1 MDKAENTKFFH
12 SVFLDKEKCKGCT
25 NCIKKCPTEAIRVR
39 KGKAK
44 IIAERCIDC
53 AECVR
58 VCQHRAKRTRYDS
71 LEDIGRFKYKVA
83 LPAPSLYAQFN
94 NLDDTNIV
102 LNALKK
108 IGFDDVFEVSAAAEM
123 VSELTRQ
130 MINEGKITKPVISSA
145 CPAVV
150 RLIRV
155 RFPGL
160 LDHLVPI
167 LSPVQVAAKL
177 AREKAMKETGLPSE
191 DIGIC
196 FISPCPAK
204 VTDVRAPLGLEKSE
218 VDLVLAI
225 KKVYTVL
232 LNHMEISDKDAEISH
247 SGKIGISWASSGGE
261 SSALL
266 NDIYL
271 AADGIENVIKVLED
285 LEDEKFSGLEFIEL
299 NACHGGCVGGVLTVE
314 NPYIAKTKLKKLR
327 KYMPVSISHAEEENK
342 GKMLW
347 ESSVDY
353 EPVLQLGGS
362 MSENMAMMKKIEDF
376 ESTLPGLDCGA
387 CGSPSCK
394 AFAEDV
400 IRGFSSDDDCVFK
413 YKKNNVFPK
422 HFQDEEK

>member
-1 MDKAENTKFFH
+1 
-12 SVFLDKEKCKGCT
+12 
-25 NCIKKCPTEAIRVR
+25 
-39 KGKAK
+39 
-44 IIAERCIDC
+44 
-53 AECVR
+53 
-58 VCQHRAKRTRYDS
+58 
-71 LEDIGRFKYKVA
+71 
-83 LPAPSLYAQFN
+83 
-94 NLDDTNIV
+94 
-102 LNALKK
+102 
-108 IGFDDVFEVSAAAEM
+108 
-123 VSELTRQ
+123 
-130 MINEGKITKPVISSA
+130 
-145 CPAVV
+145 
-150 RLIRV
+150 
-155 RFPGL
+155 
-160 LDHLVPI
+160 
-167 LSPVQVAAKL
+167 
-177 AREKAMKETGLPSE
+177 
-191 DIGIC
+191 
-196 FISPCPAK
+196 
-204 VTDVRAPLGLEKSE
+204 
-218 VDLVLAI
+218 
-225 KKVYTVL
+225 
-232 LNHMEISDKDAEISH
+232 MEISDKDAEISH